1 MHTRMMNKPKL
12 HQYIFFSEADVVEQV
27 PILFMQVSWL
37 TAGWMVYHK

>member
-12 HQYIFFSEADVVEQV
+12 HQYIFFSEADVEQV